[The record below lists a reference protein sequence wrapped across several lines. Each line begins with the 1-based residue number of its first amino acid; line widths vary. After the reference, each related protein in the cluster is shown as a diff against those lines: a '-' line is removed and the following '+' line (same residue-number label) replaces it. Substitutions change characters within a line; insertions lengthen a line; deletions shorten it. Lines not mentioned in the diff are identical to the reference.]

1 MARRAVI
8 SEGENHHMHT
18 TFVRRTG
25 ALVVGLTLL
34 ASACGSDKKDTPGTA
49 ASTVAPTEST
59 AAAGGSATTAA
70 AAGGSGAIAP
80 IPTGVKCDNVSLAFL
95 GALSGDNGNL
105 GKNMV
110 NGAQLAID
118 QFNAAN
124 PDCQVKFDT
133 TSDSQGDPAQATPL
147 ADTIIG
153 KKEILGLIGPGF
165 SGETKAVMPKLE
177 AAVMPMVTPGATN
190 ALLSQNG
197 WKMFHRVLAND
208 DKQAPGVAHLIKDI
222 VKATKVAVIDD
233 ATEYGKGLADSV
245 RKELGALDVKDAG
258 IDPKAADYSAAITAV
273 TGAGVDTVFYG
284 GYYAEAAK
292 LVTQLRDAGFKGT
305 FVSGDGSLDVGF
317 AKNAGANGEGAYL
330 TATGAP
336 PDVNPEFQK
345 EFNAKYGTDPAL
357 YSPEAYDCAR
367 IFLAG
372 IAAGK
377 LDRASMAAFVA
388 AYDAPGVTKQIKFD
402 ATGEPEGSAVFYTV
416 VEGGK
421 LVSKGLI
428 PG

>member
-1 MARRAVI
+1 
-8 SEGENHHMHT
+8 MHT
-18 TFVRRTG
+18 TFVRRSG

-34 ASACGSDKKDTPGTA
+34 ATACGSDKKETA
-49 ASTVAPTEST
+49 ATTPPTAAPTT
-59 AAAGGSATTAA
+59 AAAGTETTAA
-70 AAGGSGAIAP
+70 GGTETTAAGGGDSGAIAP
-80 IPTGVKCDNVSLAFL
+80 MPTGVKCENTSLAFL

-110 NGAQLAID
+110 DGAQLAID

-124 PDCQVKFDT
+124 PDCQVKFE
-133 TSDSQGDPAQATPL
+133 TSDSQGDPVQATPL
-147 ADTIIG
+147 ADTIISN
-153 KKEILGLIGPGF
+153 KAVIGLIGPGF

-177 AAVMPMVTPGATN
+177 AATLPMVTPGATN
-190 ALLSQNG
+190 AALSTNG

-208 DKQAPGVAHLIKDI
+208 DKQAPGVANLIKGVI
-222 VKATKVAVIDD
+222 KGTKVAVIDD
-233 ATEYGKGLADSV
+233 GTEYGKGLADSV

-273 TGAGVDTVFYG
+273 TGAGADVVFYG

-292 LVTQLRDAGFKGT
+292 LITQMRDSGYKGT
-305 FVSGDGSLDVGF
+305 FVSGDGSLDPGF
-317 AKNAGANGEGAYL
+317 VENAGAAGEGTYL

-336 PDVNPEFQK
+336 PDVNPTFQK
-345 EFNAKYGTDPAL
+345 QFNEKYGNDPRL
-357 YSPEAYDCAR
+357 YSPESYDCAR

-377 LDRASMAAFVA
+377 TDRASMAEFVS
-388 AYDAPGVTKQIKFD
+388 AYDAPGVTKTLKFD
-402 ATGEPEGSAVFYTV
+402 ATGEPEGSAVFYTLV
-416 VEGGK
+416 DGGK

-428 PG
+428 PS